1 MNYILLINIQVFTCK
16 NLNINLKKIEKMNIK
31 SHPIK
36 LIIFHLFLSLIILSS
51 CTSQEERMKQYKEQA
66 TLIAWEQEQELVSLG
81 SGTRK
86 WSEDEINELLETGK
100 VNGYKERYIQRRVE
114 NNFHLATSPDNIVFF
129 KTGEIYLSKK
139 ALQEA
144 SLRSYLLNYE
154 KNKYALL
161 GGVILS
167 ITVVGVA
174 FKKQHGMIIYPAIVG
189 AVLGAIRLGVVSNWS
204 IMATL
209 GGLASGLIMG
219 TLAGLFIFLVI
230 ISVGVG

>member
-1 MNYILLINIQVFTCK
+1 
-16 NLNINLKKIEKMNIK
+16 MNIK
-31 SHPIK
+31 SHPIILFEAK
-36 LIIFHLFLSLIILSS
+36 VFLKKKTLASNIVFNLFLSLIILSS
-51 CTSQEERMKQYKEQA
+51 CTSQEERMKRYKEQA
-66 TLIAWEQEQELVSLG
+66 TLIAWEQEKELVDLG
-81 SGTRK
+81 SGGTRK
-86 WSEDEINELLETGK
+86 WSEDEKDELVETGK
-100 VNGYKERYIQRRVE
+100 VDGYKGRYIQKRVE

-129 KTGEIYLSKK
+129 KKGENYLSKK
-139 ALQEA
+139 ALQKA

-167 ITVVGVA
+167 IAVVGVA

-189 AVLGAIRLGVVSNWS
+189 AVLGAIRLGVVSKWS

-209 GGLASGLIMG
+209 GGLATGLIMG

>member
-1 MNYILLINIQVFTCK
+1 MNT
-16 NLNINLKKIEKMNIK
+16 K
-31 SHPIK
+31 SHPII
-36 LIIFHLFLSLIILSS
+36 LIIFHLFLSFIVLSS
-51 CTSQEERMKQYKEQA
+51 CTSQEERMKRYKEQA
-66 TLIAWEQEQELVSLG
+66 TIIAWEQEQELVSLG
-81 SGTRK
+81 SGTRE
-86 WSEDEINELLETGK
+86 WSEEEISQLLEKGK
-100 VNGYKERYIQRRVE
+100 VDGYKGRYIQRRVE

-129 KTGEIYLSKK
+129 KKGEIYLSKK
-139 ALQEA
+139 VLQKA

-167 ITVVGVA
+167 VFVVGVA

-189 AVLGAIRLGVVSNWS
+189 AVLGAIRLGVVSKWS

-209 GGLASGLIMG
+209 GGLATGLIMG